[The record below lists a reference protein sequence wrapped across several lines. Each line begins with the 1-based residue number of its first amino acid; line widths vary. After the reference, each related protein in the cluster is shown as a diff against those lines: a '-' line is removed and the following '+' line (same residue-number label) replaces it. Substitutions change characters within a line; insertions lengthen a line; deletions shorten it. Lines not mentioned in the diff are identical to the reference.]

1 MSREQKVARAMT
13 YVNRNRAIIDEIAKL
28 RREYTHNHSCAKNLF
43 IKAQVEQREI
53 PEGYGRCTYG
63 DTDW

>member
-1 MSREQKVARAMT
+1 MSKEHKVARAMT
-13 YVNRNRAIIDEIAKL
+13 YVNRNRAIINEIAKL
-28 RREYTHNHSCAKNLF
+28 RREFSHNHSCAKNLF

-53 PEGYGRCTYG
+53 PDGYERWTYG